1 MLAGC
6 YSESTDVPLHLST
19 KATCAETGLL
29 SERAAD
35 KRTTRDEGLR
45 LGGTLAKPGLQI
57 GWQHTDFLLC
67 AFGQSPSHPH
77 PAQDPCEDN
86 SLPALA
92 PGSCVHALLFLL
104 AHPSFSFLTIPFSQ

>member
-35 KRTTRDEGLR
+35 KRTMRDEGLR

-57 GWQHTDFLLC
+57 GCSTLTSFSVRLARVRLIHTQLRTRVRITPF
-67 AFGQSPSHPH
+67 QPW
-77 PAQDPCEDN
+77 
-86 SLPALA
+86 LPAA
-92 PGSCVHALLFLL
+92 VSMPCC
-104 AHPSFSFLTIPFSQ
+104 FS